1 MKGTIQP
8 TPIQPCQKIIL
19 LYRLLYEILSL
30 PYTTTR
36 TTQFHVFSMQR
47 ECDASL
53 LLLEAEASRNRRF
66 ILMGKM
72 TLQVIKCRP
81 PWKLI
86 MGNSTDQGPSF
97 MQTRLLQRSHSSA
110 VPRKSSV
117 GLTGCDGKP
126 ESKSVSPGGR
136 KMSLELI
143 RSGKKHAPIIMK
155 QTKYSPLETG
165 FVARM
170 VPLVGTARKAK
181 LRSFIDI
188 VPPAPITIPNLPKDE
203 TDVLADL
210 SKEDISRVLESFAR
224 RPLVRE
230 LSEQNN
236 VNRKMFHAAYKS
248 FRNYCMH
255 ASPLD
260 PCIAVI
266 ISDILNKSRDVDS
279 IYPYFI
285 EHTKRVY
292 PHLECEKELKTL
304 SDLTKPHNWYP
315 KAREIFRK
323 IHFHAGPTNSG
334 KTYEALQRF
343 YRAKTGFYCCPLRLL
358 ANEVCQKT
366 NEQGVKCDMVTGEE
380 RRYATDAE
388 TPSSHVSMTVEMVPV
403 DVKVEVAV
411 IDEIQ
416 MLRDHSRG
424 WAWTRA
430 LLGIAAEEVH
440 LCGEEAAIDIVRGLL
455 DPIGEHVEVHYYER
469 KTPLILCN
477 EALTKLDNVQDGD
490 CLVCFSVS
498 MLFSITKSLMKLGIQ
513 PTVIYG
519 ALPPWTKLNQAK
531 IFNEMSRKPNVM
543 VATDAV
549 GMGLNLNIRRIIFVQ
564 FPFGEHQANYHV
576 IQVAGRAGR
585 FQSAYQKG
593 WVTTLRSAEMPL
605 LETFMKEP
613 IKLIETAGIAPTSEQ
628 LETFSY
634 HLPHASFLSIIDMFI
649 SISSLSKRFHLCD
662 IDQFRKLAELI
673 DDIPLSIK
681 VKYVFCTAPV
691 DMEIDNGVARTC
703 FVRIAR
709 RFAEGQ
715 AINYNWFC
723 EIIQWPLPKPTSV
736 TMLLDMC
743 KVYNL
748 IDLYLWLSYKFPV
761 SGCDKFSALSF
772 GTVDMFPDRERVRL
786 LGKLIESYIS
796 EALQTMSDITSQANE
811 GEEGYINETDSQEGV
826 ESVSERL
833 LRKGLVDEDELLL
846 LREEIRREEIE
857 KLKTQR

>member
-1 MKGTIQP
+1 
-8 TPIQPCQKIIL
+8 
-19 LYRLLYEILSL
+19 
-30 PYTTTR
+30 
-36 TTQFHVFSMQR
+36 
-47 ECDASL
+47 
-53 LLLEAEASRNRRF
+53 
-66 ILMGKM
+66 MGKM
-72 TLQVIKCRP
+72 ALQVAKCRS
-81 PWKLI
+81 PWMLI
-86 MGNSTDQGPSF
+86 MSTSSDQGPSF

-110 VPRKSSV
+110 APRKSSIT
-117 GLTGCDGKP
+117 LTGCD
-126 ESKSVSPGGR
+126 EKSETQQPKSFLVGSRKVS
-136 KMSLELI
+136 SELV
-143 RSGKKHAPIIMK
+143 RSGKKYAPIILK
-155 QTKYSPLETG
+155 QTKYSPVETK
-165 FVARM
+165 FATRM
-170 VPLVGTARKAK
+170 VAATTRKAK

-188 VPPAPITIPNLPKDE
+188 VPPAPITIPNLPKNEMDIIIN
-203 TDVLADL
+203 L
-210 SKEDISRVLESFAR
+210 SKDDISRVLENFAR

-248 FRNYCMH
+248 FRNYCLH

-260 PCIAVI
+260 PCIAI
-266 ISDILNKSRDVDS
+266 LISDILNKTRDVDS

-285 EHTKRVY
+285 EHAKRVY

-315 KAREIFRK
+315 KARELFRK

-343 YRAKTGFYCCPLRLL
+343 YQAKTGFYCCPLRLL

-366 NEQGVKCDMVTGEE
+366 NERGIKCDMITGEE
-380 RRYATDAE
+380 RRYAVDADS
-388 TPSSHVSMTVEMVPV
+388 PSSHVAMTVEMVPV
-403 DVKVEVAV
+403 DVNVEIAV

-416 MLRDHSRG
+416 MLRDQSRG

-455 DPIGEHVEVHYYER
+455 DPVGEHVEVHYYER
-469 KTPLILCN
+469 KTPLTVSK
-477 EALTKLDNVQDGD
+477 EALGKLDNVQNGD

-531 IFNEMSRKPNVM
+531 TFNEMSRKLNVM

-549 GMGLNLNIRRIIFVQ
+549 GMGLNLNIRRIVFIQ

-576 IQVAGRAGR
+576 MQVAGRAGR

-593 WVTTLRSAEMPL
+593 WVTTLRPADIPL
-605 LETFMKEP
+605 LEAFMKEP
-613 IKLIETAGIAPTSEQ
+613 IKPIETAGIAPTSEQ

-634 HLPHASFLSIIDMFI
+634 HLPHASFLNIIDMFI

-662 IDQFRKLAELI
+662 IEQFRKLAELI
-673 DDIPLSIK
+673 DDIPLSMK
-681 VKYVFCTAPV
+681 VKYVFCTAPI
-691 DMEIDNGVARTC
+691 DMEVDNGVARTC

-709 RFAEGQ
+709 RFAEGE

-723 EIIQWPLPKPTSV
+723 EIIQWPFPKPTNV

-743 KVYNL
+743 KLYNL
-748 IDLYLWLSYKFPV
+748 IDLYLWLSYKFP
-761 SGCDKFSALSF
+761 
-772 GTVDMFPDRERVRL
+772 DMFPDRERIRL
-786 LGKLIESYIS
+786 LGKLIESYIN
-796 EALQTMSDITSQANE
+796 EALLTMSDITSSQSDEEENE
-811 GEEGYINETDSQEGV
+811 YLGGMSEQERM

-833 LRKGLVDEDELLL
+833 LRKGLLNESELLS

-857 KLKTQR
+857 KLGSQYVSKERN

>member
-1 MKGTIQP
+1 
-8 TPIQPCQKIIL
+8 
-19 LYRLLYEILSL
+19 
-30 PYTTTR
+30 
-36 TTQFHVFSMQR
+36 
-47 ECDASL
+47 
-53 LLLEAEASRNRRF
+53 
-66 ILMGKM
+66 MGKM
-72 TLQVIKCRP
+72 ALQVAKCRS
-81 PWKLI
+81 PWMLI
-86 MGNSTDQGPSF
+86 MSTSSDQGPSF

-110 VPRKSSV
+110 APRKSSIT
-117 GLTGCDGKP
+117 LTGCD
-126 ESKSVSPGGR
+126 EKSETQQPKSFLVGSRKVS
-136 KMSLELI
+136 SELV
-143 RSGKKHAPIIMK
+143 RSGKKYAPIILK
-155 QTKYSPLETG
+155 QTKYSPVETK
-165 FVARM
+165 FATRM
-170 VPLVGTARKAK
+170 VAATTRKAK

-188 VPPAPITIPNLPKDE
+188 VPPAPITIPNLPKNEMDIIIN
-203 TDVLADL
+203 L
-210 SKEDISRVLESFAR
+210 SKDDISRVLENFAR

-248 FRNYCMH
+248 FRNYCLH

-260 PCIAVI
+260 PCIAI
-266 ISDILNKSRDVDS
+266 LISDILNKTRDVDS

-285 EHTKRVY
+285 EHAKRVY

-315 KAREIFRK
+315 KARELFRK

-343 YRAKTGFYCCPLRLL
+343 YQAKTGFYCCPLRLL

-366 NEQGVKCDMVTGEE
+366 NERGIKCDMITGEE
-380 RRYATDAE
+380 RRYAVDADS
-388 TPSSHVSMTVEMVPV
+388 PSSHVAMTVEMVPV
-403 DVKVEVAV
+403 DVNVEIAV

-416 MLRDHSRG
+416 MLRDQSRG

-455 DPIGEHVEVHYYER
+455 DPVGEHVEVHYYER
-469 KTPLILCN
+469 KTPLTVSK
-477 EALTKLDNVQDGD
+477 EALGKLDNVQNGD

-531 IFNEMSRKPNVM
+531 TFNEMSRKLNVM

-549 GMGLNLNIRRIIFVQ
+549 GMGLNLNIRRIVFIQ

-576 IQVAGRAGR
+576 MQVAGRAGR

-593 WVTTLRSAEMPL
+593 WVTTLRPADIPL
-605 LETFMKEP
+605 LEAFMKEP
-613 IKLIETAGIAPTSEQ
+613 IKPIETAGIAPTSEQ
-628 LETFSY
+628 
-634 HLPHASFLSIIDMFI
+634 
-649 SISSLSKRFHLCD
+649 
-662 IDQFRKLAELI
+662 
-673 DDIPLSIK
+673 
-681 VKYVFCTAPV
+681 VKYVFCTAPI
-691 DMEIDNGVARTC
+691 DMEVDNGVARTC

-709 RFAEGQ
+709 RFAEGE

-723 EIIQWPLPKPTSV
+723 EIIQWPFPKPTNV

-743 KVYNL
+743 KLYNL
-748 IDLYLWLSYKFPV
+748 IDLYLWLSYKFP
-761 SGCDKFSALSF
+761 
-772 GTVDMFPDRERVRL
+772 DMFPDRERIRL
-786 LGKLIESYIS
+786 LGKLIESYIN
-796 EALQTMSDITSQANE
+796 EALLTMSDITSSQSDEEENE
-811 GEEGYINETDSQEGV
+811 YLGGMSEQGGLTVLFDFYWLSIMAYFAILFEGFYIDLITAVERM

-833 LRKGLVDEDELLL
+833 LRKGLLNESELLS

-857 KLKTQR
+857 KLGSQYVSKERN